1 MPPDPS
7 LDPLAP
13 PSSRRAERTLQAA
26 FALTSNQGAYVT
38 LALVV
43 GLGLMMLLVETLIYT
58 STASA
63 HSAHLGGS
71 SGMMSG
77 PASSSIHLT
86 ILPQMPHSSIQGPA
100 YSQTNLTVPAFSLV
114 TITIVNTD
122 PGDTMLPAGSPFGA
136 VAGVVGGVA
145 SVDGQ
150 GYRRLDVSKV
160 AHTFTVP
167 QLGINVPIPGDA
179 PAGHSGITVTF
190 SFRTGAT
197 GMYLWRCMDPC
208 GSGVSGWSGPM
219 ATMGY
224 MQGMIMVVS

>member
-1 MPPDPS
+1 MSPV
-7 LDPLAP
+7 PLAST
-13 PSSRRAERTLQAA
+13 SSQRAERTPQAKFA
-26 FALTSNQGAYVT
+26 FTPNQGAYVT

-63 HSAHLGGS
+63 HSAQLRGA

-86 ILPQMPHSSIQGPA
+86 IFPQMSHSSIPSIHGPA
-100 YSQTNLTVPAFSLV
+100 YSQTSLTVPAHSLV
-114 TITIVNTD
+114 TVTIVNDD
-122 PGDTMLPAGSPFGA
+122 PGNTALPAGSPFGA

-150 GYRRLDVSKV
+150 AYSRLDVSKV

-179 PAGHSGITVTF
+179 PAGHRGITVTF
-190 SFRTGAT
+190 SFRTGAN
-197 GMYLWRCMDPC
+197 GMYMWRCMDPC

-224 MQGMIMVVS
+224 MQGMIMIG